1 LFGGG
6 SEDDCGG
13 DPEKNCECNQN
24 LKEHL
29 RKCAGLGE
37 RPPLM
42 NCCDIKCADQ
52 SKKMDLSGP
61 PTCTGC
67 TPAPKCCPIPPKPLV
82 VYVPK
87 CNVPPTAT
95 FKCPESTCEVPK
107 KKCCKPPPEP
117 SKCCN
122 ESKPKAKACP
132 EVVTSDGSCKPKGC
146 PASPRKSSCGCS
158 KGKETSSEESGSWCG
173 SGSGNDNACEPK
185 PLKM

>member
-1 LFGGG
+1 MSFLGNLFGGG
-6 SEDDCGG
+6 SSDDCNT
-13 DPEKNCECNQN
+13 EKNCDCNKK

-42 NCCDIKCADQ
+42 NCCDLKCSDPCK
-52 SKKMDLSGP
+52 SLDLSGP

-67 TPAPKCCPIPPKPLV
+67 SPAPKCCPIPPKPLV
-82 VYVPK
+82 VFVPK

-95 FKCPESTCEVPK
+95 FKCPDSTCECPK
-107 KKCCKPPPEP
+107 PKPKCSKPAQP

-122 ESKPKAKACP
+122 MDKPKQCP
-132 EVVTSDGSCKPKGC
+132 PVVTSDGTCKPKTC
-146 PASPRKSSCGCS
+146 PASPPPSGCGCDKNKS
-158 KGKETSSEESGSWCG
+158 APSDGESWCG
-173 SGSGNDNACEPK
+173 GNENSCDPK